1 VLLVDTVQPILYNT
15 RIATKE
21 RALILADTVKTL
33 TSLTPTSLAQV
44 LKHSGHKDAA
54 FKAADFVGITN
65 GGEFAYK
72 ITFFDR
78 ESTGKDQVGKVFVK
92 YDTVSGYMTADY

>member
-1 VLLVDTVQPILYNT
+1 M
-15 RIATKE
+15 
-21 RALILADTVKTL
+21 ILADTVKTL

-44 LKHSGHKDAA
+44 VQHSVRKDVA
-54 FKAADFVGITN
+54 FKTADFVGITN

-72 ITFFDR
+72 ITHFDK

-92 YDTVSGYMTADY
+92 YDTVTGYMTADY

>member
-1 VLLVDTVQPILYNT
+1 LLALVLLLCYNND
-15 RIATKE
+15 IATKE

-72 ITFFDR
+72 VTFFDR
-78 ESTGKDQVGKVFVK
+78 ESTGGDQVGKVFVK
-92 YDTVSGYMTADY
+92 YDTVTGYMTADY